1 MRRHTNSQ
9 DVPTQSCERLHIQ
22 HSIQSLQYIYTES
35 VSTHTA
41 CVRTIPE
48 YRVTVFP
55 NVVND
60 IFKNHQ
66 PFLSQRSGLN
76 PCATISDVINS
87 TSHTHTHKNQQLHIT
102 FTILKSWCRPF
113 SFLWWD
119 QVCDRMW
126 TAPHVPSSPPVSN
139 QTCVYL
145 LCACVCLRVCFY
157 TFVCVYSQTTGS
169 LCSCL

>member
-87 TSHTHTHKNQQLHIT
+87 TSHTHTQ
-102 FTILKSWCRPF
+102 KSTTAYHVHNF
-113 SFLWWD
+113 KKLMSAVFLFMMRSG
-119 QVCDRMW
+119 V
-126 TAPHVPSSPPVSN
+126 
-139 QTCVYL
+139 
-145 LCACVCLRVCFY
+145 
-157 TFVCVYSQTTGS
+157 
-169 LCSCL
+169 